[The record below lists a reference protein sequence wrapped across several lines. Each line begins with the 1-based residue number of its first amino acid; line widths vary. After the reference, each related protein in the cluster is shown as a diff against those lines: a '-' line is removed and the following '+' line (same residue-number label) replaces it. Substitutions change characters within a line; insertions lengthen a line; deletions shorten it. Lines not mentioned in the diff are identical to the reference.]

1 MATPIPNDALATS
14 TANANPTGAQSPA
27 PSPSAFQ
34 HGATGEKTFT
44 EADIAAARKQEKDK
58 LYEQL
63 ASYKDQLSTI
73 QKQLDLQQ
81 KLRDEEQAELTRQ
94 AQEKE
99 AKAKK
104 KKEEEMSAKALLERK
119 LQETNSTWE
128 ERFNQLQAER
138 DKERELASKERRYNE
153 LVEYRNSMLNDYAD
167 EIAPEFHAFINGD
180 SEDQIKAAVERARAA
195 TTSIVE
201 QMKAAQQKQMS
212 QMRGVSATGYG
223 PMGPLESQMG
233 QETYT
238 AEDINNM
245 SMAQYAEFRQKSG
258 LAERQSRSSRGLLG

>member
-1 MATPIPNDALATS
+1 MTVPM
-14 TANANPTGAQSPA
+14 NPAEIQDSNPSNGAQSPV
-27 PSPSAFQ
+27 PSPSAFN

-58 LYEQL
+58 LYDQL
-63 ASYKDQLSTI
+63 ATYKDQLSTI
-73 QKQLDLQQ
+73 QRQLDAQQ

-99 AKAKK
+99 ARAKK
-104 KKEEEMSAKALLERK
+104 KKEDDMSAKALLEQK
-119 LQETNSTWE
+119 LMETNNTWE
-128 ERFNQLQAER
+128 ERFNQLQSER
-138 DKERELASKERRYNE
+138 DKEREILAKERRYNE
-153 LVEYRNSMLNDYAD
+153 LVEYRNSMLNEYAD
-167 EIAPEFHAFINGD
+167 EIAPEFHGFINGD
-180 SEDQIKAAVERARAA
+180 SEEQIKTAVERARQA
-195 TTSIVE
+195 TSSIVE
-201 QMKAAQQKQMS
+201 QMKVAQQKQMS

-245 SMAQYAEFRQKSG
+245 TMAQYAEFRQKSG
-258 LAERQSRSSRGLLG
+258 LADRQARSSRGLLG